1 MSYFKKKEKRREKK
15 ETYHGSLEVQ
25 INPRGRILAKFA
37 MHQMILFSQ
46 EYYKVICYVHLLIL
60 FLILSLR
67 FLTQEAITL
76 HRVRS
81 YHVTLNVDLG

>member
-1 MSYFKKKEKRREKK
+1 MCNEFNNYS
-15 ETYHGSLEVQ
+15 
-25 INPRGRILAKFA
+25 
-37 MHQMILFSQ
+37 FSQ
-46 EYYKVICYVHLLIL
+46 EYYKVICYVHLLVL
-60 FLILSLR
+60 FLFLSLR

>member
-1 MSYFKKKEKRREKK
+1 MLWQLGGQLNAVIKKDTGKMCNEFNN
-15 ETYHGSLEVQ
+15 YS
-25 INPRGRILAKFA
+25 
-37 MHQMILFSQ
+37 FSQ
-46 EYYKVICYVHLLIL
+46 EYYKVICYVHLLVL
-60 FLILSLR
+60 FLFLSLR

>member
-1 MSYFKKKEKRREKK
+1 M
-15 ETYHGSLEVQ
+15 
-25 INPRGRILAKFA
+25 NPVRSIQGKICSAFNNDS
-37 MHQMILFSQ
+37 FSQ
-46 EYYKVICYVHLLIL
+46 EYYEVISYVHLLVL
-60 FLILSLR
+60 FLFLSLR